1 MTHAGGALAREP
13 GGLTRSRTLES
24 SRRVMPSLPSQ
35 TPPALAEPLYQA
47 LLFDL
52 DDTLID
58 FKASESSALALV
70 YENFYKAFVH
80 TEGFHS
86 HFHTINQSLWK
97 AVEGAQLPVAQLR
110 LKRFQML
117 SETLGASL
125 EAESVAAF
133 YEHLLGT
140 TASWFPQTEDTLS
153 RLGERYTL
161 GIVTNGLTLIQ
172 RAKYQHLALGQWF
185 KSFVVSEEVA
195 LSKPRKEIFDIAL
208 SQLQAVATRTL
219 MVGDSLTS
227 DYVGAMNAG
236 LDFCW
241 VNPKRLPLPAH
252 LPPPRFTVQSVAQL
266 PALLES

>member
-1 MTHAGGALAREP
+1 MSP
-13 GGLTRSRTLES
+13 P
-24 SRRVMPSLPSQ
+24 PSP
-35 TPPALAEPLYQA
+35 TPPLAEPLYQT

-58 FKASESSALALV
+58 FKASESSALARV
-70 YENFYKAFVH
+70 YENFYKTFVH
-80 TEGFHS
+80 TEAFHS

-97 AVEGAQLPVAQLR
+97 AVEGAQLHVGHLR

-125 EAESVAAF
+125 EAEAVAAF

-140 TASWFPQTEDTLS
+140 TASWFPQTQETLS
-153 RLGERYTL
+153 QLGGQYSL

-208 SQLQAVATRTL
+208 TQLGADPARTL
-219 MVGDSLTS
+219 MVGDSLSS
-227 DYVGAMNAG
+227 DYAGAMNAG

-241 VNPKRLPLPAH
+241 INPKRLPLPAH
-252 LPPPRFTVQSVAQL
+252 LPSPRFTVQSVAEL